1 MYRIFLVEDDET
13 IAKLVRRH
21 LEKWDYD
28 VHVVQ
33 KFDAVMSEFA
43 SFDPQLVL
51 MDIGL
56 PFYNGY
62 HWCTE
67 IRRVSKVPV
76 VFLSSAAD
84 NMNIVMAVSMGAD
97 DFIAKPFD
105 LDVLTV
111 KIQAI
116 IRRCYD
122 FGANNSVLEHNG
134 AMLNISDATITYD
147 DKRLELTKNELKI
160 LQTLFDNKE
169 RIVSRSLL
177 MEKLWESDAYVDENT
192 LSVNVNR
199 LRKKLDSI
207 GLESFI
213 VTKKGLGYRLG
224 WEVMAKIQNKPHL
237 TNFIKQNYIWI
248 LMIVTMSCI
257 HLLYMYLIG
266 ARKQDLVY
274 AAVLDAILLL
284 ITVLVGFFRYSS
296 KVKALSNALKRPVEE
311 QAQLPEATDDVE
323 ILYHGLLENQSI
335 ARSESE
341 SSAAIRQSQ
350 MRDYYSMWVHQ
361 IKTPISAMKLLLEAE
376 REELGQLICD
386 DEQSQCQTADR
397 TGGNI
402 GAAGLNAAL
411 KQQAVLTELSD
422 NMDSLEDE
430 LFRIE
435 EYVSMA
441 LQYQRVSSTENDFV
455 LEKVSVDGV
464 IRDTI
469 KKYAKIMIRRHIG
482 INYSGTGQKVYTDG
496 KWLAFMLE
504 QILSNAIKYT
514 PHGVVTIE
522 TAEEKDRFFI
532 TIKDTGI
539 GIKAEDLPR
548 VFEKGYTG
556 YNGHADKKATGI
568 GLYLCRQM
576 ADKLGHTI
584 RMESEIGKGTKVW
597 IGFDLDYADVRD

>member
-1 MYRIFLVEDDET
+1 
-13 IAKLVRRH
+13 
-21 LEKWDYD
+21 
-28 VHVVQ
+28 
-33 KFDAVMSEFA
+33 
-43 SFDPQLVL
+43 
-51 MDIGL
+51 
-56 PFYNGY
+56 
-62 HWCTE
+62 
-67 IRRVSKVPV
+67 
-76 VFLSSAAD
+76 
-84 NMNIVMAVSMGAD
+84 
-97 DFIAKPFD
+97 
-105 LDVLTV
+105 
-111 KIQAI
+111 
-116 IRRCYD
+116 
-122 FGANNSVLEHNG
+122 
-134 AMLNISDATITYD
+134 
-147 DKRLELTKNELKI
+147 
-160 LQTLFDNKE
+160 
-169 RIVSRSLL
+169 
-177 MEKLWESDAYVDENT
+177 
-192 LSVNVNR
+192 
-199 LRKKLDSI
+199 
-207 GLESFI
+207 
-213 VTKKGLGYRLG
+213 
-224 WEVMAKIQNKPHL
+224 MAKTQNKPHL

-266 ARKQDLVY
+266 ARKQDVVY
-274 AAVLDAILLL
+274 AAVLDAMIII
-284 ITVLVGFFRYSS
+284 ITVLAGFLGYSS
-296 KVKALSNALKRPVEE
+296 KVKALSNALERPVEE

-323 ILYHGLLENQSI
+323 ILYHRLLENQSI
-335 ARSESE
+335 ARNESE

-386 DEQSQCQTADR
+386 DEQSQC
-397 TGGNI
+397 
-402 GAAGLNAAL
+402 L
-411 KQQAVLTELSD
+411 LSD
-422 NMDSLEDE
+422 NMDSFEDE

-482 INYSGTGQKVYTDG
+482 MNYSGTVQEVYTDG
-496 KWLAFMLE
+496 KWLAFILE
-504 QILSNAIKYT
+504 QLLSNAIKYT
-514 PHGVVTIE
+514 PQGFVKIE
-522 TAEEKDRFFI
+522 TAKKANLFFI

-584 RMESEIGKGTKVW
+584 RIESEIGKGTKVW
-597 IGFDLDYADVRD
+597 IGFDLDYADTRD

>member
-1 MYRIFLVEDDET
+1 
-13 IAKLVRRH
+13 
-21 LEKWDYD
+21 
-28 VHVVQ
+28 
-33 KFDAVMSEFA
+33 
-43 SFDPQLVL
+43 
-51 MDIGL
+51 
-56 PFYNGY
+56 
-62 HWCTE
+62 
-67 IRRVSKVPV
+67 
-76 VFLSSAAD
+76 
-84 NMNIVMAVSMGAD
+84 
-97 DFIAKPFD
+97 
-105 LDVLTV
+105 
-111 KIQAI
+111 
-116 IRRCYD
+116 
-122 FGANNSVLEHNG
+122 
-134 AMLNISDATITYD
+134 
-147 DKRLELTKNELKI
+147 
-160 LQTLFDNKE
+160 
-169 RIVSRSLL
+169 
-177 MEKLWESDAYVDENT
+177 
-192 LSVNVNR
+192 
-199 LRKKLDSI
+199 
-207 GLESFI
+207 
-213 VTKKGLGYRLG
+213 
-224 WEVMAKIQNKPHL
+224 MAKIQNKPHL

-323 ILYHGLLENQSI
+323 MLYHRLLENQSI

-386 DEQSQCQTADR
+386 DEQSQY
-397 TGGNI
+397 
-402 GAAGLNAAL
+402 L
-411 KQQAVLTELSD
+411 LSD
-422 NMDSLEDE
+422 NMDSFEDE

-469 KKYAKIMIRRHIG
+469 KKYAKVMIRRHIG
-482 INYSGTGQKVYTDG
+482 INYSGTGQEVYTDE
-496 KWLAFMLE
+496 KWLAFILE

-514 PHGVVTIE
+514 PQGFVTIE

-597 IGFDLDYADVRD
+597 IGFDLDYVDTRD

>member
-1 MYRIFLVEDDET
+1 
-13 IAKLVRRH
+13 
-21 LEKWDYD
+21 
-28 VHVVQ
+28 
-33 KFDAVMSEFA
+33 
-43 SFDPQLVL
+43 
-51 MDIGL
+51 
-56 PFYNGY
+56 
-62 HWCTE
+62 
-67 IRRVSKVPV
+67 
-76 VFLSSAAD
+76 
-84 NMNIVMAVSMGAD
+84 
-97 DFIAKPFD
+97 
-105 LDVLTV
+105 
-111 KIQAI
+111 
-116 IRRCYD
+116 
-122 FGANNSVLEHNG
+122 
-134 AMLNISDATITYD
+134 
-147 DKRLELTKNELKI
+147 
-160 LQTLFDNKE
+160 
-169 RIVSRSLL
+169 
-177 MEKLWESDAYVDENT
+177 
-192 LSVNVNR
+192 
-199 LRKKLDSI
+199 
-207 GLESFI
+207 
-213 VTKKGLGYRLG
+213 
-224 WEVMAKIQNKPHL
+224 
-237 TNFIKQNYIWI
+237 
-248 LMIVTMSCI
+248 MIVTMSCI

-266 ARKQDLVY
+266 ARKQDMVY

-323 ILYHGLLENQSI
+323 MLYQRLLENQSI

-361 IKTPISAMKLLLEAE
+361 IKTPISAMKLLLEVE
-376 REELGQLICD
+376 REELGLLICD
-386 DEQSQCQTADR
+386 DEQSQY
-397 TGGNI
+397 
-402 GAAGLNAAL
+402 L
-411 KQQAVLTELSD
+411 LSD
-422 NMDSLEDE
+422 NLDSFEDE

-455 LEKVSVDGV
+455 LEKVSLDGV

-482 INYSGTGQKVYTDG
+482 INYSGTKKQVYTDE
-496 KWLAFMLE
+496 KWLAFILE

-514 PHGVVTIE
+514 PQGFVTIE

-532 TIKDTGI
+532 TVKDTGI

-568 GLYLCRQM
+568 GLYLCRKM

-597 IGFDLDYADVRD
+597 IGFDLDYADTRD

>member
-1 MYRIFLVEDDET
+1 
-13 IAKLVRRH
+13 
-21 LEKWDYD
+21 
-28 VHVVQ
+28 
-33 KFDAVMSEFA
+33 
-43 SFDPQLVL
+43 
-51 MDIGL
+51 
-56 PFYNGY
+56 
-62 HWCTE
+62 
-67 IRRVSKVPV
+67 
-76 VFLSSAAD
+76 
-84 NMNIVMAVSMGAD
+84 
-97 DFIAKPFD
+97 
-105 LDVLTV
+105 
-111 KIQAI
+111 
-116 IRRCYD
+116 
-122 FGANNSVLEHNG
+122 
-134 AMLNISDATITYD
+134 
-147 DKRLELTKNELKI
+147 
-160 LQTLFDNKE
+160 
-169 RIVSRSLL
+169 
-177 MEKLWESDAYVDENT
+177 
-192 LSVNVNR
+192 
-199 LRKKLDSI
+199 
-207 GLESFI
+207 
-213 VTKKGLGYRLG
+213 
-224 WEVMAKIQNKPHL
+224 MAKIQNKPHL

-274 AAVLDAILLL
+274 A
-284 ITVLVGFFRYSS
+284 
-296 KVKALSNALKRPVEE
+296 LKRPLEE

-323 ILYHGLLENQSI
+323 ILYHRLLENQSI

-376 REELGQLICD
+376 REELGQFICD
-386 DEQSQCQTADR
+386 DEQSQCHIGDM

-482 INYSGTGQKVYTDG
+482 INYSGTGQEVYTDG

-514 PHGVVTIE
+514 THGVVTIE

>member
-1 MYRIFLVEDDET
+1 
-13 IAKLVRRH
+13 
-21 LEKWDYD
+21 
-28 VHVVQ
+28 
-33 KFDAVMSEFA
+33 
-43 SFDPQLVL
+43 
-51 MDIGL
+51 
-56 PFYNGY
+56 
-62 HWCTE
+62 
-67 IRRVSKVPV
+67 
-76 VFLSSAAD
+76 
-84 NMNIVMAVSMGAD
+84 
-97 DFIAKPFD
+97 
-105 LDVLTV
+105 
-111 KIQAI
+111 
-116 IRRCYD
+116 
-122 FGANNSVLEHNG
+122 
-134 AMLNISDATITYD
+134 
-147 DKRLELTKNELKI
+147 
-160 LQTLFDNKE
+160 
-169 RIVSRSLL
+169 
-177 MEKLWESDAYVDENT
+177 
-192 LSVNVNR
+192 
-199 LRKKLDSI
+199 
-207 GLESFI
+207 
-213 VTKKGLGYRLG
+213 
-224 WEVMAKIQNKPHL
+224 
-237 TNFIKQNYIWI
+237 
-248 LMIVTMSCI
+248 MIVTMSCI

-323 ILYHGLLENQSI
+323 MLYQRLLENQSI

-361 IKTPISAMKLLLEAE
+361 IKTPISAMKLLLEVE

-386 DEQSQCQTADR
+386 DEQSQY
-397 TGGNI
+397 
-402 GAAGLNAAL
+402 L
-411 KQQAVLTELSD
+411 LSD
-422 NMDSLEDE
+422 NMDSFEDE

-482 INYSGTGQKVYTDG
+482 INYSGTGQEVYTDG

-514 PHGVVTIE
+514 PQGFVTIE

-597 IGFDLDYADVRD
+597 IGFDLDYADTRD

>member
-1 MYRIFLVEDDET
+1 
-13 IAKLVRRH
+13 
-21 LEKWDYD
+21 
-28 VHVVQ
+28 
-33 KFDAVMSEFA
+33 
-43 SFDPQLVL
+43 
-51 MDIGL
+51 
-56 PFYNGY
+56 
-62 HWCTE
+62 
-67 IRRVSKVPV
+67 
-76 VFLSSAAD
+76 
-84 NMNIVMAVSMGAD
+84 
-97 DFIAKPFD
+97 
-105 LDVLTV
+105 
-111 KIQAI
+111 
-116 IRRCYD
+116 
-122 FGANNSVLEHNG
+122 
-134 AMLNISDATITYD
+134 
-147 DKRLELTKNELKI
+147 
-160 LQTLFDNKE
+160 
-169 RIVSRSLL
+169 
-177 MEKLWESDAYVDENT
+177 
-192 LSVNVNR
+192 
-199 LRKKLDSI
+199 
-207 GLESFI
+207 
-213 VTKKGLGYRLG
+213 
-224 WEVMAKIQNKPHL
+224 MAKIQNKPHL

-296 KVKALSNALKRPVEE
+296 KVKALSNALKRPLEE

-323 ILYHGLLENQSI
+323 ILYHRLLENQSI

-376 REELGQLICD
+376 REELGLFICD
-386 DEQSQCQTADR
+386 EE
-397 TGGNI
+397 
-402 GAAGLNAAL
+402 
-411 KQQAVLTELSD
+411 QQASLKELSD
-422 NMDSLEDE
+422 NVASFEDE

-482 INYSGTGQKVYTDG
+482 INYSGTGQEVYTDG

-514 PHGVVTIE
+514 PQGFVTIE

-597 IGFDLDYADVRD
+597 IGFDLDYADTRD

>member
-1 MYRIFLVEDDET
+1 
-13 IAKLVRRH
+13 
-21 LEKWDYD
+21 
-28 VHVVQ
+28 
-33 KFDAVMSEFA
+33 
-43 SFDPQLVL
+43 
-51 MDIGL
+51 
-56 PFYNGY
+56 
-62 HWCTE
+62 
-67 IRRVSKVPV
+67 
-76 VFLSSAAD
+76 
-84 NMNIVMAVSMGAD
+84 
-97 DFIAKPFD
+97 
-105 LDVLTV
+105 
-111 KIQAI
+111 
-116 IRRCYD
+116 
-122 FGANNSVLEHNG
+122 
-134 AMLNISDATITYD
+134 
-147 DKRLELTKNELKI
+147 
-160 LQTLFDNKE
+160 
-169 RIVSRSLL
+169 
-177 MEKLWESDAYVDENT
+177 
-192 LSVNVNR
+192 
-199 LRKKLDSI
+199 
-207 GLESFI
+207 
-213 VTKKGLGYRLG
+213 
-224 WEVMAKIQNKPHL
+224 
-237 TNFIKQNYIWI
+237 
-248 LMIVTMSCI
+248 MIVTMSCI

-323 ILYHGLLENQSI
+323 MLYQRLLENQSI

-361 IKTPISAMKLLLEAE
+361 IKTPISAMKLLLEVE

-386 DEQSQCQTADR
+386 DEQSQY
-397 TGGNI
+397 
-402 GAAGLNAAL
+402 L
-411 KQQAVLTELSD
+411 LSD
-422 NMDSLEDE
+422 NMDSFEDE

-482 INYSGTGQKVYTDG
+482 INYSGTGQEVYTDG

-514 PHGVVTIE
+514 PQGVVTIE

-597 IGFDLDYADVRD
+597 IGFDLDYADTRD

>member
-1 MYRIFLVEDDET
+1 
-13 IAKLVRRH
+13 
-21 LEKWDYD
+21 
-28 VHVVQ
+28 
-33 KFDAVMSEFA
+33 
-43 SFDPQLVL
+43 
-51 MDIGL
+51 
-56 PFYNGY
+56 
-62 HWCTE
+62 
-67 IRRVSKVPV
+67 
-76 VFLSSAAD
+76 
-84 NMNIVMAVSMGAD
+84 
-97 DFIAKPFD
+97 
-105 LDVLTV
+105 
-111 KIQAI
+111 
-116 IRRCYD
+116 
-122 FGANNSVLEHNG
+122 
-134 AMLNISDATITYD
+134 
-147 DKRLELTKNELKI
+147 
-160 LQTLFDNKE
+160 
-169 RIVSRSLL
+169 
-177 MEKLWESDAYVDENT
+177 
-192 LSVNVNR
+192 
-199 LRKKLDSI
+199 
-207 GLESFI
+207 
-213 VTKKGLGYRLG
+213 
-224 WEVMAKIQNKPHL
+224 MAKIQNKPHL

-323 ILYHGLLENQSI
+323 ILYHRLLENQSI

-386 DEQSQCQTADR
+386 DEQSQCHIGDM

-402 GAAGLNAAL
+402 GAAL
-411 KQQAVLTELSD
+411 KQQAALTELSD
-422 NMDSLEDE
+422 NVASFEDE

-469 KKYAKIMIRRHIG
+469 KKYAKIMIRKHIG
-482 INYSGTGQKVYTDG
+482 IDYSGTGQEVYTDG

-548 VFEKGYTG
+548 VFEKGY
-556 YNGHADKKATGI
+556 NGHADKKATGI

-597 IGFDLDYADVRD
+597 IGFELDYADVRD

>member
-1 MYRIFLVEDDET
+1 
-13 IAKLVRRH
+13 
-21 LEKWDYD
+21 
-28 VHVVQ
+28 
-33 KFDAVMSEFA
+33 
-43 SFDPQLVL
+43 
-51 MDIGL
+51 
-56 PFYNGY
+56 
-62 HWCTE
+62 
-67 IRRVSKVPV
+67 
-76 VFLSSAAD
+76 
-84 NMNIVMAVSMGAD
+84 
-97 DFIAKPFD
+97 
-105 LDVLTV
+105 
-111 KIQAI
+111 
-116 IRRCYD
+116 
-122 FGANNSVLEHNG
+122 
-134 AMLNISDATITYD
+134 
-147 DKRLELTKNELKI
+147 
-160 LQTLFDNKE
+160 
-169 RIVSRSLL
+169 
-177 MEKLWESDAYVDENT
+177 
-192 LSVNVNR
+192 
-199 LRKKLDSI
+199 
-207 GLESFI
+207 
-213 VTKKGLGYRLG
+213 
-224 WEVMAKIQNKPHL
+224 MAKIQNKPHL
-237 TNFIKQNYIWI
+237 TNFIKRNYIWI

-323 ILYHGLLENQSI
+323 ILYHRLLENQSI

-376 REELGQLICD
+376 REELGLLICD
-386 DEQSQCQTADR
+386 EE
-397 TGGNI
+397 
-402 GAAGLNAAL
+402 
-411 KQQAVLTELSD
+411 QQASLKELSD
-422 NMDSLEDE
+422 NVASFEDE

-482 INYSGTGQKVYTDG
+482 INYSGTGQDVYTDG

-514 PHGVVTIE
+514 PQGVVTIE

-597 IGFDLDYADVRD
+597 IGFDLDYADTRD

>member
-1 MYRIFLVEDDET
+1 
-13 IAKLVRRH
+13 
-21 LEKWDYD
+21 
-28 VHVVQ
+28 
-33 KFDAVMSEFA
+33 
-43 SFDPQLVL
+43 
-51 MDIGL
+51 
-56 PFYNGY
+56 
-62 HWCTE
+62 
-67 IRRVSKVPV
+67 
-76 VFLSSAAD
+76 
-84 NMNIVMAVSMGAD
+84 
-97 DFIAKPFD
+97 
-105 LDVLTV
+105 
-111 KIQAI
+111 
-116 IRRCYD
+116 
-122 FGANNSVLEHNG
+122 
-134 AMLNISDATITYD
+134 
-147 DKRLELTKNELKI
+147 
-160 LQTLFDNKE
+160 
-169 RIVSRSLL
+169 
-177 MEKLWESDAYVDENT
+177 
-192 LSVNVNR
+192 
-199 LRKKLDSI
+199 
-207 GLESFI
+207 
-213 VTKKGLGYRLG
+213 
-224 WEVMAKIQNKPHL
+224 MAKIQNKPHL

-323 ILYHGLLENQSI
+323 ILYQRLLENQSI

-361 IKTPISAMKLLLEAE
+361 IKTPISAMKLLLEVE

-386 DEQSQCQTADR
+386 DEQSQY
-397 TGGNI
+397 
-402 GAAGLNAAL
+402 L
-411 KQQAVLTELSD
+411 LSD
-422 NMDSLEDE
+422 NMDSFEDE

-455 LEKVSVDGV
+455 LEKVSVDGF

-482 INYSGTGQKVYTDG
+482 INYSGTGQEVYTDG

-514 PHGVVTIE
+514 PQGFVTIE

-597 IGFDLDYADVRD
+597 IGFDLDYADTRD

>member
-1 MYRIFLVEDDET
+1 
-13 IAKLVRRH
+13 
-21 LEKWDYD
+21 
-28 VHVVQ
+28 
-33 KFDAVMSEFA
+33 
-43 SFDPQLVL
+43 
-51 MDIGL
+51 
-56 PFYNGY
+56 
-62 HWCTE
+62 
-67 IRRVSKVPV
+67 
-76 VFLSSAAD
+76 
-84 NMNIVMAVSMGAD
+84 
-97 DFIAKPFD
+97 
-105 LDVLTV
+105 
-111 KIQAI
+111 
-116 IRRCYD
+116 
-122 FGANNSVLEHNG
+122 
-134 AMLNISDATITYD
+134 
-147 DKRLELTKNELKI
+147 
-160 LQTLFDNKE
+160 
-169 RIVSRSLL
+169 
-177 MEKLWESDAYVDENT
+177 
-192 LSVNVNR
+192 
-199 LRKKLDSI
+199 
-207 GLESFI
+207 
-213 VTKKGLGYRLG
+213 
-224 WEVMAKIQNKPHL
+224 MAKIQNKPHL

-266 ARKQDLVY
+266 ARKQDVVY
-274 AAVLDAILLL
+274 AAVLDAMIII
-284 ITVLVGFFRYSS
+284 ITVLAGFLGYSS
-296 KVKALSNALKRPVEE
+296 KVKALSNALERPVEE

-323 ILYHGLLENQSI
+323 ILYHRLLENQSI

-386 DEQSQCQTADR
+386 DEQSQC
-397 TGGNI
+397 
-402 GAAGLNAAL
+402 L
-411 KQQAVLTELSD
+411 LSD
-422 NMDSLEDE
+422 NMDSFEDE

-482 INYSGTGQKVYTDG
+482 MNYSGTVQEVYTDG
-496 KWLAFMLE
+496 KWLAFILE
-504 QILSNAIKYT
+504 QLLSNAIKYT
-514 PHGVVTIE
+514 PQGFVKIE
-522 TAEEKDRFFI
+522 TAKKANLFFI

-568 GLYLCRQM
+568 GFYLCRQM

-584 RMESEIGKGTKVW
+584 RIESEIGKGTKVW
-597 IGFDLDYADVRD
+597 IGFDLDYADTMD

>member
-1 MYRIFLVEDDET
+1 
-13 IAKLVRRH
+13 
-21 LEKWDYD
+21 
-28 VHVVQ
+28 
-33 KFDAVMSEFA
+33 
-43 SFDPQLVL
+43 
-51 MDIGL
+51 
-56 PFYNGY
+56 
-62 HWCTE
+62 
-67 IRRVSKVPV
+67 
-76 VFLSSAAD
+76 
-84 NMNIVMAVSMGAD
+84 
-97 DFIAKPFD
+97 
-105 LDVLTV
+105 
-111 KIQAI
+111 
-116 IRRCYD
+116 
-122 FGANNSVLEHNG
+122 
-134 AMLNISDATITYD
+134 
-147 DKRLELTKNELKI
+147 
-160 LQTLFDNKE
+160 
-169 RIVSRSLL
+169 
-177 MEKLWESDAYVDENT
+177 
-192 LSVNVNR
+192 
-199 LRKKLDSI
+199 
-207 GLESFI
+207 
-213 VTKKGLGYRLG
+213 
-224 WEVMAKIQNKPHL
+224 
-237 TNFIKQNYIWI
+237 
-248 LMIVTMSCI
+248 
-257 HLLYMYLIG
+257 
-266 ARKQDLVY
+266 
-274 AAVLDAILLL
+274 
-284 ITVLVGFFRYSS
+284 
-296 KVKALSNALKRPVEE
+296 
-311 QAQLPEATDDVE
+311 
-323 ILYHGLLENQSI
+323 
-335 ARSESE
+335 
-341 SSAAIRQSQ
+341 

-376 REELGQLICD
+376 REELGQLIYD
-386 DEQSQCQTADR
+386 DEQSQCHIGDR

-422 NMDSLEDE
+422 NMDSFEDE

-482 INYSGTGQKVYTDG
+482 INYSGTGQEVYTDG

-514 PHGVVTIE
+514 PQGVVTIE
-522 TAEEKDRFFI
+522 AAEEKDRFFI

-597 IGFDLDYADVRD
+597 IGFELDYADVRD

>member
-1 MYRIFLVEDDET
+1 
-13 IAKLVRRH
+13 
-21 LEKWDYD
+21 
-28 VHVVQ
+28 
-33 KFDAVMSEFA
+33 
-43 SFDPQLVL
+43 
-51 MDIGL
+51 
-56 PFYNGY
+56 
-62 HWCTE
+62 
-67 IRRVSKVPV
+67 
-76 VFLSSAAD
+76 
-84 NMNIVMAVSMGAD
+84 
-97 DFIAKPFD
+97 
-105 LDVLTV
+105 
-111 KIQAI
+111 
-116 IRRCYD
+116 
-122 FGANNSVLEHNG
+122 
-134 AMLNISDATITYD
+134 
-147 DKRLELTKNELKI
+147 
-160 LQTLFDNKE
+160 
-169 RIVSRSLL
+169 
-177 MEKLWESDAYVDENT
+177 
-192 LSVNVNR
+192 
-199 LRKKLDSI
+199 
-207 GLESFI
+207 
-213 VTKKGLGYRLG
+213 
-224 WEVMAKIQNKPHL
+224 
-237 TNFIKQNYIWI
+237 
-248 LMIVTMSCI
+248 MIVTMSCI

-266 ARKQDLVY
+266 ARKQDVVY

-311 QAQLPEATDDVE
+311 QAQLPEAADDVE
-323 ILYHGLLENQSI
+323 ILYHRLLENQSI

-376 REELGQLICD
+376 REELGQLMCD
-386 DEQSQCQTADR
+386 DEQSQC
-397 TGGNI
+397 
-402 GAAGLNAAL
+402 L
-411 KQQAVLTELSD
+411 LSD
-422 NMDSLEDE
+422 NMDSFEDE

-482 INYSGTGQKVYTDG
+482 MNYSGTAQEVYTDG

-514 PHGVVTIE
+514 PQGVVTIE
-522 TAEEKDRFFI
+522 TAEEKYRFFI

>member
-1 MYRIFLVEDDET
+1 
-13 IAKLVRRH
+13 
-21 LEKWDYD
+21 
-28 VHVVQ
+28 
-33 KFDAVMSEFA
+33 
-43 SFDPQLVL
+43 
-51 MDIGL
+51 
-56 PFYNGY
+56 
-62 HWCTE
+62 
-67 IRRVSKVPV
+67 
-76 VFLSSAAD
+76 
-84 NMNIVMAVSMGAD
+84 
-97 DFIAKPFD
+97 
-105 LDVLTV
+105 
-111 KIQAI
+111 
-116 IRRCYD
+116 
-122 FGANNSVLEHNG
+122 
-134 AMLNISDATITYD
+134 
-147 DKRLELTKNELKI
+147 
-160 LQTLFDNKE
+160 
-169 RIVSRSLL
+169 
-177 MEKLWESDAYVDENT
+177 
-192 LSVNVNR
+192 
-199 LRKKLDSI
+199 
-207 GLESFI
+207 
-213 VTKKGLGYRLG
+213 
-224 WEVMAKIQNKPHL
+224 MAKTQNKPHL

-266 ARKQDLVY
+266 ARKQDVVY
-274 AAVLDAILLL
+274 AAVLDAMIII
-284 ITVLVGFFRYSS
+284 ITVLAGFLGYSS
-296 KVKALSNALKRPVEE
+296 KVKALSNALERPVEE
-311 QAQLPEATDDVE
+311 QAQLPEAADDVE
-323 ILYHGLLENQSI
+323 MLYHRLLENQSI

-386 DEQSQCQTADR
+386 DEQSQC
-397 TGGNI
+397 
-402 GAAGLNAAL
+402 L
-411 KQQAVLTELSD
+411 LSD
-422 NMDSLEDE
+422 NMDSFEDE

-482 INYSGTGQKVYTDG
+482 MNYSGTVQEVYTDG
-496 KWLAFMLE
+496 KWLAFILE
-504 QILSNAIKYT
+504 QLLSNAIKYT
-514 PHGVVTIE
+514 PQGVVTIE

-539 GIKAEDLPR
+539 GIKAEDLPH

-597 IGFDLDYADVRD
+597 IGFDLDYSDVRD

>member
-1 MYRIFLVEDDET
+1 
-13 IAKLVRRH
+13 
-21 LEKWDYD
+21 
-28 VHVVQ
+28 
-33 KFDAVMSEFA
+33 
-43 SFDPQLVL
+43 
-51 MDIGL
+51 
-56 PFYNGY
+56 
-62 HWCTE
+62 
-67 IRRVSKVPV
+67 
-76 VFLSSAAD
+76 
-84 NMNIVMAVSMGAD
+84 
-97 DFIAKPFD
+97 
-105 LDVLTV
+105 
-111 KIQAI
+111 
-116 IRRCYD
+116 
-122 FGANNSVLEHNG
+122 
-134 AMLNISDATITYD
+134 
-147 DKRLELTKNELKI
+147 
-160 LQTLFDNKE
+160 
-169 RIVSRSLL
+169 
-177 MEKLWESDAYVDENT
+177 
-192 LSVNVNR
+192 
-199 LRKKLDSI
+199 
-207 GLESFI
+207 
-213 VTKKGLGYRLG
+213 
-224 WEVMAKIQNKPHL
+224 MAKTQNKPHL

-248 LMIVTMSCI
+248 LMIITMSCI

-266 ARKQDLVY
+266 ARKQDVVY

-323 ILYHGLLENQSI
+323 ILYHRLLENQSI

-341 SSAAIRQSQ
+341 SSDAVRQSR

-376 REELGQLICD
+376 REELGQLMCD
-386 DEQSQCQTADR
+386 EEQSQCRIADMN
-397 TGGNI
+397 GCNI
-402 GAAGLNAAL
+402 SATELNISELNASG
-411 KQQAVLTELSD
+411 KQQIVYTELSD
-422 NMDSLEDE
+422 NLDSFEDE

-435 EYVSMA
+435 EYVGMA

-455 LEKVSVDGV
+455 LEKISLDGV

-482 INYSGTGQKVYTDG
+482 INYSGTKKQVYTDE
-496 KWLAFMLE
+496 KWLAFILE

-514 PHGVVTIE
+514 PQGVVTIE

-584 RMESEIGKGTKVW
+584 RVESELGKGTKVW
-597 IGFDLDYADVRD
+597 IGFNLDYADTRD

>member
-1 MYRIFLVEDDET
+1 
-13 IAKLVRRH
+13 
-21 LEKWDYD
+21 
-28 VHVVQ
+28 
-33 KFDAVMSEFA
+33 
-43 SFDPQLVL
+43 
-51 MDIGL
+51 
-56 PFYNGY
+56 
-62 HWCTE
+62 
-67 IRRVSKVPV
+67 
-76 VFLSSAAD
+76 
-84 NMNIVMAVSMGAD
+84 
-97 DFIAKPFD
+97 
-105 LDVLTV
+105 
-111 KIQAI
+111 
-116 IRRCYD
+116 
-122 FGANNSVLEHNG
+122 
-134 AMLNISDATITYD
+134 
-147 DKRLELTKNELKI
+147 
-160 LQTLFDNKE
+160 
-169 RIVSRSLL
+169 
-177 MEKLWESDAYVDENT
+177 
-192 LSVNVNR
+192 
-199 LRKKLDSI
+199 
-207 GLESFI
+207 
-213 VTKKGLGYRLG
+213 
-224 WEVMAKIQNKPHL
+224 
-237 TNFIKQNYIWI
+237 
-248 LMIVTMSCI
+248 MIVTMSCI

-266 ARKQDLVY
+266 ARKQDVVY
-274 AAVLDAILLL
+274 AAVLDAMIII
-284 ITVLVGFFRYSS
+284 ITVLADFLGYSS
-296 KVKALSNALKRPVEE
+296 KVKALSNALERPVEE
-311 QAQLPEATDDVE
+311 QAQLPEAADDVE
-323 ILYHGLLENQSI
+323 MLYHRLLENQSI

-386 DEQSQCQTADR
+386 DEQSQC
-397 TGGNI
+397 
-402 GAAGLNAAL
+402 L
-411 KQQAVLTELSD
+411 LSD
-422 NMDSLEDE
+422 NMDSFEDE

-482 INYSGTGQKVYTDG
+482 MNYSGTVQEVYTDG
-496 KWLAFMLE
+496 KWLAFILE
-504 QILSNAIKYT
+504 QLLSNAIKYT
-514 PHGVVTIE
+514 PQGGVTIE

-597 IGFDLDYADVRD
+597 IGFDLDYSDVRD

>member
-1 MYRIFLVEDDET
+1 
-13 IAKLVRRH
+13 
-21 LEKWDYD
+21 
-28 VHVVQ
+28 
-33 KFDAVMSEFA
+33 
-43 SFDPQLVL
+43 
-51 MDIGL
+51 
-56 PFYNGY
+56 
-62 HWCTE
+62 
-67 IRRVSKVPV
+67 
-76 VFLSSAAD
+76 
-84 NMNIVMAVSMGAD
+84 
-97 DFIAKPFD
+97 
-105 LDVLTV
+105 
-111 KIQAI
+111 
-116 IRRCYD
+116 
-122 FGANNSVLEHNG
+122 
-134 AMLNISDATITYD
+134 
-147 DKRLELTKNELKI
+147 
-160 LQTLFDNKE
+160 
-169 RIVSRSLL
+169 
-177 MEKLWESDAYVDENT
+177 
-192 LSVNVNR
+192 
-199 LRKKLDSI
+199 
-207 GLESFI
+207 
-213 VTKKGLGYRLG
+213 
-224 WEVMAKIQNKPHL
+224 
-237 TNFIKQNYIWI
+237 
-248 LMIVTMSCI
+248 MIVTMSCI

-266 ARKQDLVY
+266 ARKQDVVY

-296 KVKALSNALKRPVEE
+296 KVKALSNALNRPVEE

-323 ILYHGLLENQSI
+323 ILYHRLLENQSI

-376 REELGQLICD
+376 REELGQLMCD
-386 DEQSQCQTADR
+386 DEQSQCHIGDM

-422 NMDSLEDE
+422 NMDSFEDE

-441 LQYQRVSSTENDFV
+441 LQYQR
-455 LEKVSVDGV
+455 DGV

-482 INYSGTGQKVYTDG
+482 INYSGTGQEVYTDG

-514 PHGVVTIE
+514 PQGVVTIE

>member
-1 MYRIFLVEDDET
+1 M
-13 IAKLVRRH
+13 
-21 LEKWDYD
+21 
-28 VHVVQ
+28 
-33 KFDAVMSEFA
+33 
-43 SFDPQLVL
+43 
-51 MDIGL
+51 
-56 PFYNGY
+56 
-62 HWCTE
+62 
-67 IRRVSKVPV
+67 
-76 VFLSSAAD
+76 
-84 NMNIVMAVSMGAD
+84 
-97 DFIAKPFD
+97 
-105 LDVLTV
+105 
-111 KIQAI
+111 
-116 IRRCYD
+116 
-122 FGANNSVLEHNG
+122 
-134 AMLNISDATITYD
+134 
-147 DKRLELTKNELKI
+147 
-160 LQTLFDNKE
+160 
-169 RIVSRSLL
+169 
-177 MEKLWESDAYVDENT
+177 
-192 LSVNVNR
+192 
-199 LRKKLDSI
+199 
-207 GLESFI
+207 
-213 VTKKGLGYRLG
+213 
-224 WEVMAKIQNKPHL
+224 
-237 TNFIKQNYIWI
+237 
-248 LMIVTMSCI
+248 
-257 HLLYMYLIG
+257 
-266 ARKQDLVY
+266 
-274 AAVLDAILLL
+274 
-284 ITVLVGFFRYSS
+284 
-296 KVKALSNALKRPVEE
+296 
-311 QAQLPEATDDVE
+311 
-323 ILYHGLLENQSI
+323 
-335 ARSESE
+335 
-341 SSAAIRQSQ
+341 
-350 MRDYYSMWVHQ
+350 VHQ

-376 REELGQLICD
+376 WEELGQLICD
-386 DEQSQCQTADR
+386 DEQSRCHIGDM

-422 NMDSLEDE
+422 NMDSFEDE

-482 INYSGTGQKVYTDG
+482 INYSGTGQEVYTDG

-514 PHGVVTIE
+514 PQGFVTIE
-522 TAEEKDRFFI
+522 TAEGKDRFFI

>member
-1 MYRIFLVEDDET
+1 
-13 IAKLVRRH
+13 
-21 LEKWDYD
+21 
-28 VHVVQ
+28 
-33 KFDAVMSEFA
+33 
-43 SFDPQLVL
+43 
-51 MDIGL
+51 
-56 PFYNGY
+56 
-62 HWCTE
+62 
-67 IRRVSKVPV
+67 
-76 VFLSSAAD
+76 
-84 NMNIVMAVSMGAD
+84 
-97 DFIAKPFD
+97 
-105 LDVLTV
+105 
-111 KIQAI
+111 
-116 IRRCYD
+116 
-122 FGANNSVLEHNG
+122 
-134 AMLNISDATITYD
+134 
-147 DKRLELTKNELKI
+147 
-160 LQTLFDNKE
+160 
-169 RIVSRSLL
+169 
-177 MEKLWESDAYVDENT
+177 
-192 LSVNVNR
+192 
-199 LRKKLDSI
+199 
-207 GLESFI
+207 
-213 VTKKGLGYRLG
+213 
-224 WEVMAKIQNKPHL
+224 MAKIQNKPHL

-323 ILYHGLLENQSI
+323 ILYHRLLENQSI

-376 REELGQLICD
+376 REELGQLMCD
-386 DEQSQCQTADR
+386 DEQSQC
-397 TGGNI
+397 
-402 GAAGLNAAL
+402 L
-411 KQQAVLTELSD
+411 LSD
-422 NMDSLEDE
+422 NMDSFEDE

-482 INYSGTGQKVYTDG
+482 MNYSGTAQEVYTDG

-514 PHGVVTIE
+514 PQGVVTIE
-522 TAEEKDRFFI
+522 TAEEKYRFFI

-597 IGFDLDYADVRD
+597 IGFDLDYADTRD

>member
-1 MYRIFLVEDDET
+1 MT
-13 IAKLVRRH
+13 
-21 LEKWDYD
+21 
-28 VHVVQ
+28 
-33 KFDAVMSEFA
+33 
-43 SFDPQLVL
+43 
-51 MDIGL
+51 
-56 PFYNGY
+56 
-62 HWCTE
+62 
-67 IRRVSKVPV
+67 
-76 VFLSSAAD
+76 
-84 NMNIVMAVSMGAD
+84 
-97 DFIAKPFD
+97 
-105 LDVLTV
+105 
-111 KIQAI
+111 
-116 IRRCYD
+116 
-122 FGANNSVLEHNG
+122 
-134 AMLNISDATITYD
+134 
-147 DKRLELTKNELKI
+147 
-160 LQTLFDNKE
+160 
-169 RIVSRSLL
+169 
-177 MEKLWESDAYVDENT
+177 
-192 LSVNVNR
+192 
-199 LRKKLDSI
+199 
-207 GLESFI
+207 
-213 VTKKGLGYRLG
+213 
-224 WEVMAKIQNKPHL
+224 KIQNKPYL

-266 ARKQDLVY
+266 ARKQDVVY

-323 ILYHGLLENQSI
+323 MLYQRLLENQSI

-361 IKTPISAMKLLLEAE
+361 IKTPISAMKLLLEVE
-376 REELGQLICD
+376 REELGLLIC
-386 DEQSQCQTADR
+386 EEE
-397 TGGNI
+397 
-402 GAAGLNAAL
+402 
-411 KQQAVLTELSD
+411 QQASLKELSD
-422 NMDSLEDE
+422 NVASFEDE

-482 INYSGTGQKVYTDG
+482 INYSGTGQEVYTDG
-496 KWLAFMLE
+496 KWLEFILE

-514 PHGVVTIE
+514 PQGVVTIE

>member
-1 MYRIFLVEDDET
+1 
-13 IAKLVRRH
+13 
-21 LEKWDYD
+21 
-28 VHVVQ
+28 
-33 KFDAVMSEFA
+33 
-43 SFDPQLVL
+43 
-51 MDIGL
+51 
-56 PFYNGY
+56 
-62 HWCTE
+62 
-67 IRRVSKVPV
+67 
-76 VFLSSAAD
+76 
-84 NMNIVMAVSMGAD
+84 
-97 DFIAKPFD
+97 
-105 LDVLTV
+105 
-111 KIQAI
+111 
-116 IRRCYD
+116 
-122 FGANNSVLEHNG
+122 
-134 AMLNISDATITYD
+134 
-147 DKRLELTKNELKI
+147 
-160 LQTLFDNKE
+160 
-169 RIVSRSLL
+169 
-177 MEKLWESDAYVDENT
+177 
-192 LSVNVNR
+192 
-199 LRKKLDSI
+199 
-207 GLESFI
+207 
-213 VTKKGLGYRLG
+213 
-224 WEVMAKIQNKPHL
+224 
-237 TNFIKQNYIWI
+237 
-248 LMIVTMSCI
+248 MIVTMSCI

-266 ARKQDLVY
+266 ARKQDVVY

-284 ITVLVGFFRYSS
+284 ITALIGFFRYSS

-323 ILYHGLLENQSI
+323 ILYHRLLENQSI

-341 SSAAIRQSQ
+341 SSAAIRQSR

-376 REELGQLICD
+376 REELGLLICD
-386 DEQSQCQTADR
+386 EE
-397 TGGNI
+397 
-402 GAAGLNAAL
+402 
-411 KQQAVLTELSD
+411 QQASLKELSD
-422 NMDSLEDE
+422 NVASFEDE

-455 LEKVSVDGV
+455 LEKVSLDGV

-469 KKYAKIMIRRHIG
+469 KKYAKVMIRRHIG
-482 INYSGTGQKVYTDG
+482 INYSGTGQEVYTDG

-514 PHGVVTIE
+514 PQGVVTIE

>member
-1 MYRIFLVEDDET
+1 
-13 IAKLVRRH
+13 
-21 LEKWDYD
+21 
-28 VHVVQ
+28 
-33 KFDAVMSEFA
+33 
-43 SFDPQLVL
+43 
-51 MDIGL
+51 
-56 PFYNGY
+56 
-62 HWCTE
+62 
-67 IRRVSKVPV
+67 
-76 VFLSSAAD
+76 
-84 NMNIVMAVSMGAD
+84 
-97 DFIAKPFD
+97 
-105 LDVLTV
+105 
-111 KIQAI
+111 
-116 IRRCYD
+116 
-122 FGANNSVLEHNG
+122 
-134 AMLNISDATITYD
+134 
-147 DKRLELTKNELKI
+147 
-160 LQTLFDNKE
+160 
-169 RIVSRSLL
+169 
-177 MEKLWESDAYVDENT
+177 
-192 LSVNVNR
+192 
-199 LRKKLDSI
+199 
-207 GLESFI
+207 
-213 VTKKGLGYRLG
+213 
-224 WEVMAKIQNKPHL
+224 
-237 TNFIKQNYIWI
+237 
-248 LMIVTMSCI
+248 MIVTMSCI

-274 AAVLDAILLL
+274 AAALDAILLL

-323 ILYHGLLENQSI
+323 MLYQRLLENQSI

-361 IKTPISAMKLLLEAE
+361 IKTPISAMKLLLEVE

-386 DEQSQCQTADR
+386 DEQSQY
-397 TGGNI
+397 
-402 GAAGLNAAL
+402 L
-411 KQQAVLTELSD
+411 LSD
-422 NMDSLEDE
+422 NMDSFEDE

-482 INYSGTGQKVYTDG
+482 INYSGTGQEVYTDG

-514 PHGVVTIE
+514 PQGFVTIE

-576 ADKLGHTI
+576 ADKLWHTI

-597 IGFDLDYADVRD
+597 IGFDLDYADTRD

>member
-1 MYRIFLVEDDET
+1 
-13 IAKLVRRH
+13 
-21 LEKWDYD
+21 
-28 VHVVQ
+28 
-33 KFDAVMSEFA
+33 
-43 SFDPQLVL
+43 
-51 MDIGL
+51 
-56 PFYNGY
+56 
-62 HWCTE
+62 
-67 IRRVSKVPV
+67 
-76 VFLSSAAD
+76 
-84 NMNIVMAVSMGAD
+84 
-97 DFIAKPFD
+97 
-105 LDVLTV
+105 
-111 KIQAI
+111 
-116 IRRCYD
+116 
-122 FGANNSVLEHNG
+122 
-134 AMLNISDATITYD
+134 
-147 DKRLELTKNELKI
+147 
-160 LQTLFDNKE
+160 
-169 RIVSRSLL
+169 
-177 MEKLWESDAYVDENT
+177 
-192 LSVNVNR
+192 
-199 LRKKLDSI
+199 
-207 GLESFI
+207 
-213 VTKKGLGYRLG
+213 
-224 WEVMAKIQNKPHL
+224 
-237 TNFIKQNYIWI
+237 
-248 LMIVTMSCI
+248 MIVTMSCI

-266 ARKQDLVY
+266 ARKQDVVY

-296 KVKALSNALKRPVEE
+296 KVKDLSNALERPVEE

-323 ILYHGLLENQSI
+323 MLYHRLLENQSI
-335 ARSESE
+335 ARNESE

-376 REELGQLICD
+376 REELGQLMCD
-386 DEQSQCQTADR
+386 DEQSQC
-397 TGGNI
+397 
-402 GAAGLNAAL
+402 L
-411 KQQAVLTELSD
+411 LSD
-422 NMDSLEDE
+422 NMDSFEDE

-469 KKYAKIMIRRHIG
+469 KKYAKVMIRRHIG
-482 INYSGTGQKVYTDG
+482 MNYSGTVQEVYTDG

-514 PHGVVTIE
+514 PQGVVTIE

-597 IGFDLDYADVRD
+597 IGVDLDYADTRD

>member
-1 MYRIFLVEDDET
+1 
-13 IAKLVRRH
+13 
-21 LEKWDYD
+21 
-28 VHVVQ
+28 
-33 KFDAVMSEFA
+33 
-43 SFDPQLVL
+43 
-51 MDIGL
+51 
-56 PFYNGY
+56 
-62 HWCTE
+62 
-67 IRRVSKVPV
+67 
-76 VFLSSAAD
+76 
-84 NMNIVMAVSMGAD
+84 
-97 DFIAKPFD
+97 
-105 LDVLTV
+105 
-111 KIQAI
+111 
-116 IRRCYD
+116 
-122 FGANNSVLEHNG
+122 
-134 AMLNISDATITYD
+134 
-147 DKRLELTKNELKI
+147 
-160 LQTLFDNKE
+160 
-169 RIVSRSLL
+169 
-177 MEKLWESDAYVDENT
+177 
-192 LSVNVNR
+192 
-199 LRKKLDSI
+199 
-207 GLESFI
+207 
-213 VTKKGLGYRLG
+213 
-224 WEVMAKIQNKPHL
+224 MAKTQNKPHL

-266 ARKQDLVY
+266 ARKQDVVY
-274 AAVLDAILLL
+274 AAVLDAMIII
-284 ITVLVGFFRYSS
+284 ITVLAGFLGYSS
-296 KVKALSNALKRPVEE
+296 KVKALSNALERPVEE
-311 QAQLPEATDDVE
+311 QAQLPEAADDVE
-323 ILYHGLLENQSI
+323 MLYHRLLENQSI

-386 DEQSQCQTADR
+386 DEQSQC
-397 TGGNI
+397 
-402 GAAGLNAAL
+402 L
-411 KQQAVLTELSD
+411 LSD
-422 NMDSLEDE
+422 NMDSFEDE

-482 INYSGTGQKVYTDG
+482 MNYSGTVQEVYTDG
-496 KWLAFMLE
+496 KWLAFILE
-504 QILSNAIKYT
+504 QLLSNAIKYT
-514 PHGVVTIE
+514 PQGVVTIE

-548 VFEKGYTG
+548 VFEKSYTG

-597 IGFDLDYADVRD
+597 IGFDLDYSDVRD

>member
-1 MYRIFLVEDDET
+1 
-13 IAKLVRRH
+13 
-21 LEKWDYD
+21 
-28 VHVVQ
+28 
-33 KFDAVMSEFA
+33 
-43 SFDPQLVL
+43 
-51 MDIGL
+51 
-56 PFYNGY
+56 
-62 HWCTE
+62 
-67 IRRVSKVPV
+67 
-76 VFLSSAAD
+76 
-84 NMNIVMAVSMGAD
+84 
-97 DFIAKPFD
+97 
-105 LDVLTV
+105 
-111 KIQAI
+111 
-116 IRRCYD
+116 
-122 FGANNSVLEHNG
+122 
-134 AMLNISDATITYD
+134 
-147 DKRLELTKNELKI
+147 
-160 LQTLFDNKE
+160 
-169 RIVSRSLL
+169 
-177 MEKLWESDAYVDENT
+177 
-192 LSVNVNR
+192 
-199 LRKKLDSI
+199 
-207 GLESFI
+207 
-213 VTKKGLGYRLG
+213 
-224 WEVMAKIQNKPHL
+224 
-237 TNFIKQNYIWI
+237 
-248 LMIVTMSCI
+248 MIVTMSCV

-323 ILYHGLLENQSI
+323 ILYHRLLENQSI
-335 ARSESE
+335 ARSEAE

-376 REELGQLICD
+376 REELGQLMCD
-386 DEQSQCQTADR
+386 DEQSQY
-397 TGGNI
+397 
-402 GAAGLNAAL
+402 L
-411 KQQAVLTELSD
+411 LSD
-422 NMDSLEDE
+422 NMDSFEDE

-482 INYSGTGQKVYTDG
+482 INYSGTGQEVYTDG

-514 PHGVVTIE
+514 PQGFVTIE

-597 IGFDLDYADVRD
+597 IGFDLDYADTRD

>member
-1 MYRIFLVEDDET
+1 
-13 IAKLVRRH
+13 
-21 LEKWDYD
+21 
-28 VHVVQ
+28 
-33 KFDAVMSEFA
+33 
-43 SFDPQLVL
+43 
-51 MDIGL
+51 
-56 PFYNGY
+56 
-62 HWCTE
+62 
-67 IRRVSKVPV
+67 
-76 VFLSSAAD
+76 
-84 NMNIVMAVSMGAD
+84 
-97 DFIAKPFD
+97 
-105 LDVLTV
+105 
-111 KIQAI
+111 
-116 IRRCYD
+116 
-122 FGANNSVLEHNG
+122 
-134 AMLNISDATITYD
+134 
-147 DKRLELTKNELKI
+147 
-160 LQTLFDNKE
+160 
-169 RIVSRSLL
+169 
-177 MEKLWESDAYVDENT
+177 
-192 LSVNVNR
+192 
-199 LRKKLDSI
+199 
-207 GLESFI
+207 
-213 VTKKGLGYRLG
+213 
-224 WEVMAKIQNKPHL
+224 MAKTQNKPHL

-266 ARKQDLVY
+266 ARKQDVVY

-284 ITVLVGFFRYSS
+284 ITVLVGFFRYRS

-323 ILYHGLLENQSI
+323 ILYHRLLENQSI

-341 SSAAIRQSQ
+341 SSAAVRQSR

-376 REELGQLICD
+376 REELGQLMCD
-386 DEQSQCQTADR
+386 EE
-397 TGGNI
+397 
-402 GAAGLNAAL
+402 
-411 KQQAVLTELSD
+411 QQAAFKELSD
-422 NMDSLEDE
+422 NLDSFEDE

-435 EYVSMA
+435 EYVSMV

-455 LEKVSVDGV
+455 LEKVSLDGV

-482 INYSGTGQKVYTDG
+482 INYSGTKKQVYTDE
-496 KWLAFMLE
+496 KWLAFILE

-514 PHGVVTIE
+514 PKGFVTIE
-522 TAEEKDRFFI
+522 TTEEKDRFFI

-584 RMESEIGKGTKVW
+584 RMESELGKGTKVW
-597 IGFDLDYADVRD
+597 IGFNLDYADTRD

>member
-1 MYRIFLVEDDET
+1 M
-13 IAKLVRRH
+13 
-21 LEKWDYD
+21 
-28 VHVVQ
+28 
-33 KFDAVMSEFA
+33 
-43 SFDPQLVL
+43 
-51 MDIGL
+51 
-56 PFYNGY
+56 
-62 HWCTE
+62 
-67 IRRVSKVPV
+67 
-76 VFLSSAAD
+76 
-84 NMNIVMAVSMGAD
+84 
-97 DFIAKPFD
+97 
-105 LDVLTV
+105 
-111 KIQAI
+111 I
-116 IRRCYD
+116 I
-122 FGANNSVLEHNG
+122 
-134 AMLNISDATITYD
+134 
-147 DKRLELTKNELKI
+147 
-160 LQTLFDNKE
+160 
-169 RIVSRSLL
+169 
-177 MEKLWESDAYVDENT
+177 
-192 LSVNVNR
+192 
-199 LRKKLDSI
+199 
-207 GLESFI
+207 
-213 VTKKGLGYRLG
+213 
-224 WEVMAKIQNKPHL
+224 
-237 TNFIKQNYIWI
+237 
-248 LMIVTMSCI
+248 TMSCI

-266 ARKQDLVY
+266 ARKQDVVY

-323 ILYHGLLENQSI
+323 ILYHRLLENQSI

-341 SSAAIRQSQ
+341 SSAAVRQSR

-376 REELGQLICD
+376 REELGQLMCD
-386 DEQSQCQTADR
+386 EEPQ
-397 TGGNI
+397 
-402 GAAGLNAAL
+402 AAF
-411 KQQAVLTELSD
+411 KELSD
-422 NMDSLEDE
+422 NLDSFEDE

-435 EYVSMA
+435 EYVGMA

-455 LEKVSVDGV
+455 LEKISLDGV

-482 INYSGTGQKVYTDG
+482 INYSGTKKQVYTDE
-496 KWLAFMLE
+496 KWLEFILE

-514 PHGVVTIE
+514 PQGFVTIE

-584 RMESEIGKGTKVW
+584 RMESELGKGTKVW
-597 IGFDLDYADVRD
+597 IGFNLDYADTRD

>member
-1 MYRIFLVEDDET
+1 
-13 IAKLVRRH
+13 
-21 LEKWDYD
+21 
-28 VHVVQ
+28 
-33 KFDAVMSEFA
+33 
-43 SFDPQLVL
+43 
-51 MDIGL
+51 
-56 PFYNGY
+56 
-62 HWCTE
+62 
-67 IRRVSKVPV
+67 
-76 VFLSSAAD
+76 
-84 NMNIVMAVSMGAD
+84 
-97 DFIAKPFD
+97 
-105 LDVLTV
+105 
-111 KIQAI
+111 
-116 IRRCYD
+116 
-122 FGANNSVLEHNG
+122 
-134 AMLNISDATITYD
+134 
-147 DKRLELTKNELKI
+147 
-160 LQTLFDNKE
+160 
-169 RIVSRSLL
+169 
-177 MEKLWESDAYVDENT
+177 
-192 LSVNVNR
+192 
-199 LRKKLDSI
+199 
-207 GLESFI
+207 
-213 VTKKGLGYRLG
+213 
-224 WEVMAKIQNKPHL
+224 MAKIQNKPYL

-266 ARKQDLVY
+266 ARKQDVVY

-284 ITVLVGFFRYSS
+284 IIVLVGFFRYSS
-296 KVKALSNALKRPVEE
+296 KVKALSNALERPVEE

-323 ILYHGLLENQSI
+323 ILYHRLLENQSI

-386 DEQSQCQTADR
+386 DEQSQC
-397 TGGNI
+397 
-402 GAAGLNAAL
+402 L
-411 KQQAVLTELSD
+411 LSD
-422 NMDSLEDE
+422 NMDSFEDE

-482 INYSGTGQKVYTDG
+482 INYSGTGQEVYTDG

-514 PHGVVTIE
+514 PQGGVTIE

-597 IGFDLDYADVRD
+597 IGFDLDYADTRD

>member
-1 MYRIFLVEDDET
+1 
-13 IAKLVRRH
+13 
-21 LEKWDYD
+21 
-28 VHVVQ
+28 
-33 KFDAVMSEFA
+33 
-43 SFDPQLVL
+43 
-51 MDIGL
+51 
-56 PFYNGY
+56 
-62 HWCTE
+62 
-67 IRRVSKVPV
+67 
-76 VFLSSAAD
+76 
-84 NMNIVMAVSMGAD
+84 
-97 DFIAKPFD
+97 
-105 LDVLTV
+105 
-111 KIQAI
+111 
-116 IRRCYD
+116 
-122 FGANNSVLEHNG
+122 
-134 AMLNISDATITYD
+134 
-147 DKRLELTKNELKI
+147 
-160 LQTLFDNKE
+160 
-169 RIVSRSLL
+169 
-177 MEKLWESDAYVDENT
+177 
-192 LSVNVNR
+192 
-199 LRKKLDSI
+199 
-207 GLESFI
+207 
-213 VTKKGLGYRLG
+213 
-224 WEVMAKIQNKPHL
+224 MAKIQNKPHL

-266 ARKQDLVY
+266 ARKQDVVY
-274 AAVLDAILLL
+274 AAVLDAMIII
-284 ITVLVGFFRYSS
+284 ITVLAGFLGYSS
-296 KVKALSNALKRPVEE
+296 KVKALSNALERPVEE

-323 ILYHGLLENQSI
+323 ILYHRLLENQSI

-386 DEQSQCQTADR
+386 DEQSQC
-397 TGGNI
+397 
-402 GAAGLNAAL
+402 L
-411 KQQAVLTELSD
+411 LSD
-422 NMDSLEDE
+422 NMDSFEDE

-482 INYSGTGQKVYTDG
+482 MNYSGTVQEVYTDG
-496 KWLAFMLE
+496 KWLAFILE
-504 QILSNAIKYT
+504 QLLSNAIKYT
-514 PHGVVTIE
+514 PQGFVKIE
-522 TAEEKDRFFI
+522 TAKKANLFFI

-584 RMESEIGKGTKVW
+584 RIESEIGKGTKVW

>member
-1 MYRIFLVEDDET
+1 
-13 IAKLVRRH
+13 
-21 LEKWDYD
+21 
-28 VHVVQ
+28 
-33 KFDAVMSEFA
+33 
-43 SFDPQLVL
+43 
-51 MDIGL
+51 
-56 PFYNGY
+56 
-62 HWCTE
+62 
-67 IRRVSKVPV
+67 
-76 VFLSSAAD
+76 
-84 NMNIVMAVSMGAD
+84 
-97 DFIAKPFD
+97 
-105 LDVLTV
+105 
-111 KIQAI
+111 
-116 IRRCYD
+116 
-122 FGANNSVLEHNG
+122 
-134 AMLNISDATITYD
+134 
-147 DKRLELTKNELKI
+147 
-160 LQTLFDNKE
+160 
-169 RIVSRSLL
+169 
-177 MEKLWESDAYVDENT
+177 
-192 LSVNVNR
+192 
-199 LRKKLDSI
+199 
-207 GLESFI
+207 
-213 VTKKGLGYRLG
+213 
-224 WEVMAKIQNKPHL
+224 MAKIQNKPYL
-237 TNFIKQNYIWI
+237 TNFINQNYIWI

-296 KVKALSNALKRPVEE
+296 KVKALSNALKLPVEE

-323 ILYHGLLENQSI
+323 ILYHRLLENQSI

-386 DEQSQCQTADR
+386 DEQSQY
-397 TGGNI
+397 
-402 GAAGLNAAL
+402 L
-411 KQQAVLTELSD
+411 LSD
-422 NMDSLEDE
+422 NMDSFEDE

-482 INYSGTGQKVYTDG
+482 INYSGTGQEVYTDG

-514 PHGVVTIE
+514 PQGVVTIE

-597 IGFDLDYADVRD
+597 IGFDLDYADTRD

>member
-1 MYRIFLVEDDET
+1 
-13 IAKLVRRH
+13 
-21 LEKWDYD
+21 
-28 VHVVQ
+28 
-33 KFDAVMSEFA
+33 
-43 SFDPQLVL
+43 
-51 MDIGL
+51 
-56 PFYNGY
+56 
-62 HWCTE
+62 
-67 IRRVSKVPV
+67 
-76 VFLSSAAD
+76 
-84 NMNIVMAVSMGAD
+84 
-97 DFIAKPFD
+97 
-105 LDVLTV
+105 
-111 KIQAI
+111 
-116 IRRCYD
+116 
-122 FGANNSVLEHNG
+122 
-134 AMLNISDATITYD
+134 
-147 DKRLELTKNELKI
+147 
-160 LQTLFDNKE
+160 
-169 RIVSRSLL
+169 
-177 MEKLWESDAYVDENT
+177 
-192 LSVNVNR
+192 
-199 LRKKLDSI
+199 
-207 GLESFI
+207 
-213 VTKKGLGYRLG
+213 
-224 WEVMAKIQNKPHL
+224 
-237 TNFIKQNYIWI
+237 
-248 LMIVTMSCI
+248 MIVTMSCI

-266 ARKQDLVY
+266 ARKQDVVY
-274 AAVLDAILLL
+274 AAVLDAMIII
-284 ITVLVGFFRYSS
+284 ITVLAGFLGYSS
-296 KVKALSNALKRPVEE
+296 KVKALSNALERPVEE

-323 ILYHGLLENQSI
+323 ILYHRLLENQSI
-335 ARSESE
+335 ARNESE

-386 DEQSQCQTADR
+386 DEQSQC
-397 TGGNI
+397 
-402 GAAGLNAAL
+402 L
-411 KQQAVLTELSD
+411 LSD
-422 NMDSLEDE
+422 NMDSFEDE

-482 INYSGTGQKVYTDG
+482 MNYSGTGQEVYTDG

-597 IGFDLDYADVRD
+597 IGFELDYADVRD

>member
-1 MYRIFLVEDDET
+1 
-13 IAKLVRRH
+13 
-21 LEKWDYD
+21 
-28 VHVVQ
+28 
-33 KFDAVMSEFA
+33 
-43 SFDPQLVL
+43 
-51 MDIGL
+51 
-56 PFYNGY
+56 
-62 HWCTE
+62 
-67 IRRVSKVPV
+67 
-76 VFLSSAAD
+76 
-84 NMNIVMAVSMGAD
+84 
-97 DFIAKPFD
+97 
-105 LDVLTV
+105 
-111 KIQAI
+111 
-116 IRRCYD
+116 
-122 FGANNSVLEHNG
+122 
-134 AMLNISDATITYD
+134 
-147 DKRLELTKNELKI
+147 
-160 LQTLFDNKE
+160 
-169 RIVSRSLL
+169 
-177 MEKLWESDAYVDENT
+177 
-192 LSVNVNR
+192 
-199 LRKKLDSI
+199 
-207 GLESFI
+207 
-213 VTKKGLGYRLG
+213 
-224 WEVMAKIQNKPHL
+224 
-237 TNFIKQNYIWI
+237 
-248 LMIVTMSCI
+248 MIVTMSCV

-311 QAQLPEATDDVE
+311 QAKLPEATDDVE
-323 ILYHGLLENQSI
+323 MLYHRLLENQSI
-335 ARSESE
+335 ARSEAE

-376 REELGQLICD
+376 REELGLLICD
-386 DEQSQCQTADR
+386 EE
-397 TGGNI
+397 
-402 GAAGLNAAL
+402 
-411 KQQAVLTELSD
+411 QQASLKELSD
-422 NMDSLEDE
+422 NVASFEDE

-482 INYSGTGQKVYTDG
+482 INYSGTGQDVYTDG

-514 PHGVVTIE
+514 PQGGVTIE

-597 IGFDLDYADVRD
+597 IGFDLDYADTRD

>member
-1 MYRIFLVEDDET
+1 
-13 IAKLVRRH
+13 
-21 LEKWDYD
+21 
-28 VHVVQ
+28 
-33 KFDAVMSEFA
+33 
-43 SFDPQLVL
+43 
-51 MDIGL
+51 
-56 PFYNGY
+56 
-62 HWCTE
+62 
-67 IRRVSKVPV
+67 
-76 VFLSSAAD
+76 
-84 NMNIVMAVSMGAD
+84 
-97 DFIAKPFD
+97 
-105 LDVLTV
+105 
-111 KIQAI
+111 
-116 IRRCYD
+116 
-122 FGANNSVLEHNG
+122 
-134 AMLNISDATITYD
+134 
-147 DKRLELTKNELKI
+147 
-160 LQTLFDNKE
+160 
-169 RIVSRSLL
+169 
-177 MEKLWESDAYVDENT
+177 
-192 LSVNVNR
+192 
-199 LRKKLDSI
+199 
-207 GLESFI
+207 
-213 VTKKGLGYRLG
+213 
-224 WEVMAKIQNKPHL
+224 
-237 TNFIKQNYIWI
+237 
-248 LMIVTMSCI
+248 MIVTMSCI

-266 ARKQDLVY
+266 ARKQDVVY

-323 ILYHGLLENQSI
+323 MLYQRLLENQSI

-361 IKTPISAMKLLLEAE
+361 IKTPISAMKLLLEVE

-386 DEQSQCQTADR
+386 DEQSQY
-397 TGGNI
+397 
-402 GAAGLNAAL
+402 L
-411 KQQAVLTELSD
+411 LSD
-422 NMDSLEDE
+422 NMDSFEDE

-482 INYSGTGQKVYTDG
+482 INYSGTGQEVYTDG

-514 PHGVVTIE
+514 PQGVVTIE

-597 IGFDLDYADVRD
+597 IGFDLDYADTRD

>member
-1 MYRIFLVEDDET
+1 
-13 IAKLVRRH
+13 
-21 LEKWDYD
+21 
-28 VHVVQ
+28 
-33 KFDAVMSEFA
+33 
-43 SFDPQLVL
+43 
-51 MDIGL
+51 
-56 PFYNGY
+56 
-62 HWCTE
+62 
-67 IRRVSKVPV
+67 
-76 VFLSSAAD
+76 
-84 NMNIVMAVSMGAD
+84 
-97 DFIAKPFD
+97 
-105 LDVLTV
+105 
-111 KIQAI
+111 
-116 IRRCYD
+116 
-122 FGANNSVLEHNG
+122 
-134 AMLNISDATITYD
+134 
-147 DKRLELTKNELKI
+147 
-160 LQTLFDNKE
+160 
-169 RIVSRSLL
+169 
-177 MEKLWESDAYVDENT
+177 
-192 LSVNVNR
+192 
-199 LRKKLDSI
+199 
-207 GLESFI
+207 
-213 VTKKGLGYRLG
+213 
-224 WEVMAKIQNKPHL
+224 
-237 TNFIKQNYIWI
+237 
-248 LMIVTMSCI
+248 MIVTMSCI

-266 ARKQDLVY
+266 ARKQDVVY

-296 KVKALSNALKRPVEE
+296 KVKALSNALERPVEE

-323 ILYHGLLENQSI
+323 MLYHRLLENQSI
-335 ARSESE
+335 ARNESE

-376 REELGQLICD
+376 REELGQLMCD
-386 DEQSQCQTADR
+386 DEQSQC
-397 TGGNI
+397 
-402 GAAGLNAAL
+402 L
-411 KQQAVLTELSD
+411 LSD
-422 NMDSLEDE
+422 NMDSFEDE

-469 KKYAKIMIRRHIG
+469 KKYAKVMIRRHIG
-482 INYSGTGQKVYTDG
+482 MNYSGTVQEVYTDG

-514 PHGVVTIE
+514 PQGVVTIE

-568 GLYLCRQM
+568 GLYLSRQM

-597 IGFDLDYADVRD
+597 IGVDLDYADTRD

>member
-1 MYRIFLVEDDET
+1 
-13 IAKLVRRH
+13 
-21 LEKWDYD
+21 
-28 VHVVQ
+28 
-33 KFDAVMSEFA
+33 
-43 SFDPQLVL
+43 
-51 MDIGL
+51 
-56 PFYNGY
+56 
-62 HWCTE
+62 
-67 IRRVSKVPV
+67 
-76 VFLSSAAD
+76 
-84 NMNIVMAVSMGAD
+84 
-97 DFIAKPFD
+97 
-105 LDVLTV
+105 
-111 KIQAI
+111 
-116 IRRCYD
+116 
-122 FGANNSVLEHNG
+122 
-134 AMLNISDATITYD
+134 
-147 DKRLELTKNELKI
+147 
-160 LQTLFDNKE
+160 
-169 RIVSRSLL
+169 
-177 MEKLWESDAYVDENT
+177 
-192 LSVNVNR
+192 
-199 LRKKLDSI
+199 
-207 GLESFI
+207 
-213 VTKKGLGYRLG
+213 
-224 WEVMAKIQNKPHL
+224 
-237 TNFIKQNYIWI
+237 
-248 LMIVTMSCI
+248 MIVTMSCI

-323 ILYHGLLENQSI
+323 ILYHRLMENQSI

-361 IKTPISAMKLLLEAE
+361 IKTPISAMKLLLEVE

-386 DEQSQCQTADR
+386 DEQSQY
-397 TGGNI
+397 
-402 GAAGLNAAL
+402 L
-411 KQQAVLTELSD
+411 LSD
-422 NMDSLEDE
+422 NMDSFEDE

-482 INYSGTGQKVYTDG
+482 INYSGTGQEVYTDG

-514 PHGVVTIE
+514 PQGVVTIE